1 VLTHKRHA
9 KDVQKE
15 LEFWKPKQ
23 ISSYSP
29 KPFKVLCSL
38 AIKFVGFRAC
48 RVSLGFKVYWVIR
61 A

>member
-9 KDVQKE
+9 KDVQKS
-15 LEFWKPKQ
+15 LNFGNPNKFPH
-23 ISSYSP
+23 ISP
-29 KPFKVLCSL
+29 KRFKVVFTCNKVS
-38 AIKFVGFRAC
+38 